1 MARYFSRT
9 RKDGKPADVRER
21 RNINGDPL
29 PDDAAY
35 AHPTPEG
42 LMQDDALMSILANP
56 DVASEIDDWM
66 VVEYEADPATVV
78 TPNADEQLDG
88 VFAIP
93 LAEIQRTPLLGF
105 IDHYVANGTPDQKDA
120 AEMLQTMAEVALEP

>member
-1 MARYFSRT
+1 MRDHVMLGLLT
-9 RKDGKPADVRER
+9 
-21 RNINGDPL
+21 DPET
-29 PDDAAY
+29 
-35 AHPTPEG
+35 TPE
-42 LMQDDALMSILANP
+42 LDQ
-56 DVASEIDDWM
+56 WM